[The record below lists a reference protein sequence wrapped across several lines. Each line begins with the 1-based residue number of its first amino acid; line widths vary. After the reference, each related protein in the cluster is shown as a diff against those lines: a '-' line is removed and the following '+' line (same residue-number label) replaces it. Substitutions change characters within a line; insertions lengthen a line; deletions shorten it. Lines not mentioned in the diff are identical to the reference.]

1 LRQKLNIVC
10 PQYPDVSMASPEHKT
25 RLPTKKS
32 LENYATAYI
41 GAFLN
46 TVEKEKPEH
55 VPPLARNSPYLIE
68 VCLLPNKCFVMLFE
82 RAESQ
87 KVAVREADWA
97 YVEKRVMSDVDHIV
111 TVYAHE
117 NPTVADGISRGKKD
131 AVRSIRSL
139 EDSNLSKAVSELEKI
154 LGELTGIE
162 KGNKS
167 LLKLAELEMSK
178 LQPIKEVIMNSGQ
191 EVDMLAMVDAL
202 RNYPTGPVEV
212 SIDVKEKELLE
223 SICKDMGDLSDIIRR
238 VEAQDSALERLE
250 GAMNKTLN
258 EFQRMIDE
266 RMNQGL
272 AVLLSS
278 LDRKMD
284 KGFTELRNQT
294 EGEPGA
300 PPADLSA
307 LEERMKLL
315 EESLQGSQSKRVD
328 VSKELVLAVAD
339 LRDQLNKVS
348 ARLERIERLYGQAPR
363 VRSIKK

>member
-1 LRQKLNIVC
+1 
-10 PQYPDVSMASPEHKT
+10 MAPPEHKT

-32 LENYATAYI
+32 LDNYATAYI

-55 VPPLARNSPYLIE
+55 VPPLARNSPYQIE

-82 RAESQ
+82 RADSQ
-87 KVAVREADWA
+87 RVNVKEADWP
-97 YVEKRVMSDVDHIV
+97 YVEKRVMSDVDHMV

-117 NPTVADGISRGKKD
+117 NPTVADAISRGKKD

-139 EDSNLSKAVSELEKI
+139 EDSNLTKAVSELERI

-167 LLKLAELEMSK
+167 LLKLAELELSR
-178 LQPIKEVIMNSGQ
+178 LQPIKDVIMNSGP

-202 RNYPTGPVEV
+202 RNYPTEPVEV

-250 GAMNKTLN
+250 GSMNKTLN

-294 EGEPGA
+294 EGEPRA
-300 PPADLSA
+300 PEVDMNA

-315 EESLQGSQSKRVD
+315 EASLQSSQSKRTD
-328 VSKELVLAVAD
+328 VSKELVLAVAEI
-339 LRDQLNKVS
+339 RDSLDRVEKRIS
-348 ARLERIERLYGQAPR
+348 RLEQSTGQPPQRPVRRL
-363 VRSIKK
+363 VEKK

>member
-1 LRQKLNIVC
+1 
-10 PQYPDVSMASPEHKT
+10 
-25 RLPTKKS
+25 
-32 LENYATAYI
+32 
-41 GAFLN
+41 
-46 TVEKEKPEH
+46 
-55 VPPLARNSPYLIE
+55 
-68 VCLLPNKCFVMLFE
+68 
-82 RAESQ
+82 
-87 KVAVREADWA
+87 
-97 YVEKRVMSDVDHIV
+97 MSDVDHIV